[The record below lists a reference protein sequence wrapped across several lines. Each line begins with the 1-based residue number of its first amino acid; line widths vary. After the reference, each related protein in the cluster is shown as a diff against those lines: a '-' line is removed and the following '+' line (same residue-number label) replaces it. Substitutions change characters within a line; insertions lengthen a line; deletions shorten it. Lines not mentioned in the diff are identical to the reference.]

1 MIESMHQTGVYEPD
15 LVFPPGDTLKEAL
28 EERGMTQAELAER
41 MGRPKKTLSEIVNGK
56 AQLTPETALELEAV
70 LGIPAAVWTNLQ
82 SAYDRFRARE
92 AHTEGLRDQIEFLKE
107 VPVREM
113 VKLAWIEPSSDKIE
127 QLRSVFRF
135 FAVSS
140 LKAWREKYEQP
151 VAAFRASDKGKIGAR
166 AAWYRKAEL
175 ELDRIAAGYPEY
187 KPAVFKEALQ
197 KIRSFTRERTDVG
210 FRHAVA
216 SCKSAGV
223 ALLVVRELPGAGV
236 SGATLW
242 KNKTPGIALTLR
254 YKSDDQFW
262 FSFFHE
268 SGHVLLHRGKMFLEV
283 ASKTRSVAEREAD
296 KFAADQF
303 IPAHDLARLKAT
315 SRFSETAVEGFAAEL
330 GICPGIVVGRLQHD
344 KVIPPHQLNGL
355 KRKLRWHEE

>member
-1 MIESMHQTGVYEPD
+1 
-15 LVFPPGDTLKEAL
+15 
-28 EERGMTQAELAER
+28 
-41 MGRPKKTLSEIVNGK
+41 
-56 AQLTPETALELEAV
+56 
-70 LGIPAAVWTNLQ
+70 
-82 SAYDRFRARE
+82 
-92 AHTEGLRDQIEFLKE
+92 
-107 VPVREM
+107 
-113 VKLAWIEPSSDKIE
+113 
-127 QLRSVFRF
+127 
-135 FAVSS
+135 

-151 VAAFRASDKGKIGAR
+151 VAAFRASDNGKIGAR

-175 ELDRIAAGYPEY
+175 ELDRIATGYPEY
-187 KPAVFKEALQ
+187 RPDAFKEALQ
-197 KIRSFTRERTDVG
+197 KIRSFTRERTDLG
-210 FRHAVA
+210 FRRAVA
-216 SCKSAGV
+216 LCKDADV

-303 IPAHDLARLKAT
+303 IPARNLARLKAL
-315 SRFSETAVEGFAAEL
+315 SRFSEAAVEGIAKRTAFQR
-330 GICPGIVVGRLQHD
+330 PF
-344 KVIPPHQLNGL
+344 GL
-355 KRKLRWHEE
+355 VSGFEWLPIRSRRRTFGTKRGDALKNS